1 LIPIPILD
9 PNPKRQGDPR
19 PVRDVD
25 CCNGFIRF
33 IELDIRVKEVPVY
46 KKTTRKMT
54 KDLDTVDIIYDSELL
69 FHDDDGGNP
78 VEPYLVDD
86 GWKLRSCYRHAS
98 WDYWRKGHIVDIDEV
113 LVDNPDHCVLLPRLW
128 DAKAGRS
135 TLRNMYSA
143 FPVLA
148 MDGDDV
154 VYLMSKDVEPSR

>member
-1 LIPIPILD
+1 
-9 PNPKRQGDPR
+9 
-19 PVRDVD
+19 
-25 CCNGFIRF
+25 
-33 IELDIRVKEVPVY
+33 
-46 KKTTRKMT
+46 
-54 KDLDTVDIIYDSELL
+54 LL

-98 WDYWRKGHIVDIDEV
+98 WDYRRKGHIVDIDEV

-154 VYLMSKDVEPSR
+154 VYLMSKDVELHDKNAWMVGVNLRNKTMEVVVPVSSERARLFKQSVLACEFSEYLHAAPR